1 MPGEPTWSCPPM
13 RDAGL
18 VADAPNFPQGLN
30 LRTASNAGE
39 AVFGLD
45 VLDRLIQDLKLA
57 AKVRRTER
65 AWGPGVL
72 GCAMWMDDPELI
84 EVLGQMANACV
95 VVTKQSRRRY
105 DDART
110 DALKT
115 LATSTGL
122 AQEAYHELSELAPLV
137 DGSPG
142 MVGPWHRAWDDNE
155 IGAVREVGFRK
166 LGNHLVPIV
175 HAKIML
181 LGQMYWTDEH
191 PSGHV
196 MDVIG
201 FRPQRLWI
209 GSANFTKSSRA
220 SLEMGMW
227 TIDPGML
234 AAARQWL
241 LSLIAISEPLG
252 TGSDSMQ
259 PELVPVEYDHDAM
272 VEYMREVAAYSDWD
286 ED

>member
-1 MPGEPTWSCPPM
+1 VPGEPTWSCPPM

-57 AKVRRTER
+57 ATVRRTER

-191 PSGHV
+191 PLGHV

-220 SLEMGMW
+220 SLG
-227 TIDPGML
+227 DGHVDHRPGHARGRSAV
-234 AAARQWL
+234 AAVAHRD
-241 LSLIAISEPLG
+241 LG
-252 TGSDSMQ
+252 TVGHRLGLHASRARARRVRPRCDGR
-259 PELVPVEYDHDAM
+259 VHA
-272 VEYMREVAAYSDWD
+272 
-286 ED
+286 

>member
-1 MPGEPTWSCPPM
+1 M
-13 RDAGL
+13 RNAGL
-18 VADAPNFPQGLN
+18 VADAPSFPQGLN
-30 LRTASNAGE
+30 LRTASSTGKAI
-39 AVFGLD
+39 FGLN
-45 VLDRLIQDLKLA
+45 VLDHLIQDLKIA
-57 AKVRRTER
+57 VQARRTER

-95 VVTKQSRRRY
+95 VVTKQPRRRY

-110 DALKT
+110 DPLKE
-115 LATSTGL
+115 LASSTGL
-122 AQEAYHELSELAPLV
+122 AQQAYHELSELAPHI
-137 DGSPG
+137 DGSPAV
-142 MVGPWHRAWDDNE
+142 VGPGHQAWDDND

-166 LGNHLVPIV
+166 VGNHLVPIV
-175 HAKIML
+175 HAKIIL
-181 LGQMYWTDEH
+181 LGDMYWTDEH

-201 FRPQRLWI
+201 FRPRQLWV
-209 GSANFTKSSRA
+209 GSANFTRNSRS

-227 TIDPGML
+227 TSDPGML
-234 AAARQWL
+234 ATARQWL

-259 PELVPVEYDHDAM
+259 PELVPVDYDHDAM
-272 VEYMREVAAYSDWD
+272 VEYMREAAAYSDWD
-286 ED
+286 DE

>member
-1 MPGEPTWSCPPM
+1 M
-13 RDAGL
+13 
-18 VADAPNFPQGLN
+18 ADAPSFPPGLN
-30 LRTASNAGE
+30 LRTASATGD

-45 VLDRLIQDLKLA
+45 ILGRLVDELRA
-57 AKVRRTER
+57 AAQVRRTER

-72 GCAMWMDDPELI
+72 GCSMWMDDPELI

-95 VVTKQSRRRY
+95 VVTKQPRWRY
-105 DDART
+105 DGARA
-110 DALKT
+110 DALKA
-115 LATSTGL
+115 LASSNGL
-122 AQEAYHELSELAPLV
+122 AQQAYHELSELAPPV
-137 DGSPG
+137 DGNRVI
-142 MVGPWHRAWDDNE
+142 VGPWHRDWADNE

-166 LGNHLVPIV
+166 VGNHLVPIV

-201 FRPQRLWI
+201 FRPERLWI
-209 GSANFTKSSRA
+209 GSANFTKSSRS

-227 TIDPGML
+227 TTDPDML
-234 AAARQWL
+234 TAARQWL
-241 LSLIAISEPLG
+241 LSLVAISEPLG
-252 TGSDSMQ
+252 AGSDSMQ

-272 VEYMREVAAYSDWD
+272 VEYMREAAAYSEWD
-286 ED
+286 EDDD

>member
-1 MPGEPTWSCPPM
+1 MSGEPTCSCPPV

-18 VADAPNFPQGLN
+18 VADAPSFPQGLN
-30 LRTASNAGE
+30 LRTDSNAGE

-45 VLDRLIQDLKLA
+45 VLDRLIQDLKVA
-57 AKVRRTER
+57 AQMRRTDR

-84 EVLGQMANACV
+84 EVLAQMANACV
-95 VVTKQSRRRY
+95 VVTKQPRRRY

-110 DALKT
+110 DPLKALA
-115 LATSTGL
+115 LSTGL
-122 AQEAYHELSELAPLV
+122 AQQAYHELSDLAPLV
-137 DGSPG
+137 DGSPAL
-142 MVGPWHRAWDDNE
+142 VGPWHRAWDDNE

-166 LGNHLVPIV
+166 VGNHLVPIV

-196 MDVIG
+196 VDLIG

-209 GSANFTKSSRA
+209 GSANFTKSSRS
-220 SLEMGMW
+220 SLEMGIW
-227 TIDPGML
+227 TTDPDVL

-241 LSLIAISEPLG
+241 LSLVAISEPLG
-252 TGSDSMQ
+252 TGSDSIQ

-272 VEYMREVAAYSDWD
+272 IEYMREAAAYSEWA

>member
-1 MPGEPTWSCPPM
+1 M
-13 RDAGL
+13 RDPCP
-18 VADAPNFPQGLN
+18 VADAPSFPPGLN
-30 LRTASNAGE
+30 LRTASAAGD

-45 VLDRLIQDLKLA
+45 VLDRLVHELRA
-57 AKVRRTER
+57 AAQARRTER

-72 GCAMWMDDPELI
+72 GCSMWMDDPELI

-95 VVTKQSRRRY
+95 VVTKQPRWRY
-105 DDART
+105 DGART
-110 DALKT
+110 EPLKAL
-115 LATSTGL
+115 ASSNGL
-122 AQEAYHELSELAPLV
+122 AQQAYHELSELAPLV
-137 DGSPG
+137 DGNPVV
-142 MVGPWHRAWDDNE
+142 VGPWHRDWDDNN

-166 LGNHLVPIV
+166 VGNHLVPIV

-196 MDVIG
+196 MDIIG

-209 GSANFTKSSRA
+209 GSANFTKSSRS

-227 TIDPGML
+227 TTDPDML

-241 LSLIAISEPLG
+241 LSLVAISEPLG

-272 VEYMREVAAYSDWD
+272 VEYMREAAAYSEWD
-286 ED
+286 DD

>member
-1 MPGEPTWSCPPM
+1 M
-13 RDAGL
+13 
-18 VADAPNFPQGLN
+18 
-30 LRTASNAGE
+30 
-39 AVFGLD
+39 FGLD
-45 VLDRLIQDLKLA
+45 VLDRLVQDLKLA
-57 AKVRRTER
+57 AHARRTER

-84 EVLGQMANACV
+84 EVLCQMANACV
-95 VVTKQSRRRY
+95 VVTKQPRRRY
-105 DDART
+105 GDART

-115 LATSTGL
+115 LASSTGL
-122 AQEAYHELSELAPLV
+122 AQQAYHELSELAPPV
-137 DGSPG
+137 DGSPIV
-142 MVGPWHRAWDDNE
+142 VGPLHRAWDDNE

-166 LGNHLVPIV
+166 VGNHLVPIV

-196 MDVIG
+196 ADIIG

-227 TIDPGML
+227 TTDPGML

-241 LSLIAISEPLG
+241 LSLVAISEPLG
-252 TGSDSMQ
+252 TGSDSVQ
-259 PELVPVEYDHDAM
+259 PELVPVEYDHNAM
-272 VEYMREVAAYSDWD
+272 VDYMRAAAAYSEWH